1 MGDQLVGG
9 PRRQSGKGFVRLQTS
24 RLQEQDQ
31 CIHGRGL
38 AGGTGGQ
45 ERGDWEAAGEEF
57 KKFQMQFHKASNDAK
72 NASLYVDW
80 QGEEFVSPSERIS
93 PEMLAQIVAQ
103 NTAFL
108 PNSPTSP
115 RMVMFSFGAC
125 LSGCQ

>member
-1 MGDQLVGG
+1 M
-9 PRRQSGKGFVRLQTS
+9 
-24 RLQEQDQ
+24 
-31 CIHGRGL
+31 L
-38 AGGTGGQ
+38 AGLDVSQ
-45 ERGDWEAAGEEF
+45 EKVLSAFRRHDSKNKTNAYMVEGSQAEQEAKMRGDWEAAGEEF